1 MLSRA
6 SGSIFKTEKT
16 STVTPHLEHKNTLGQ
31 LMDCP
36 VASDKIDSGCR
47 ILGNVG
53 KANKVFNRKMVL
65 ILRNLN
71 GKILLYLHVYMLFA
85 VKLGEYQAASDSFE
99 RSLEMARRQHD
110 VQAEQAIQ
118 KALEEVNDKIVRG
131 EHVDADKDEDE
142 TGSY

>member
-1 MLSRA
+1 
-6 SGSIFKTEKT
+6 
-16 STVTPHLEHKNTLGQ
+16 
-31 LMDCP
+31 
-36 VASDKIDSGCR
+36 
-47 ILGNVG
+47 
-53 KANKVFNRKMVL
+53 MVL
-65 ILRNLN
+65 ILSNLN
-71 GKILLYLHVYMLFA
+71 GKILLYLHVCMLFA